1 MRYKFDFSDI
11 FKEELEDE
19 DCLDNYKLDIN
30 RFYKERKLIFA
41 SNLICIN
48 IYRFDSLF
56 IYQEFPYNRDEIIE
70 KAYDDEDKLYFYVKE
85 KINIYKEA
93 KEELAILKYNLAHF
107 ESVFVEFPEIRIYA
121 KKNNTNYQ
129 KKRRKSS

>member
-1 MRYKFDFSDI
+1 MRYKFDFSDM

-19 DCLDNYKLDIN
+19 DYLDDYKLDIN

-48 IYRFDSLF
+48 IYRFDDLF

-85 KINIYKEA
+85 KIGFYKEA
-93 KEELAILKYNLAHF
+93 KEELTTLKYNLANYKT
-107 ESVFVEFPEIRIYA
+107 VFAEFPEIRIHA

-129 KKRRKSS
+129 KKCRKSA